1 MWQPF
6 SKYIFSILL
15 SLMAFS
21 SVAKN
26 DTTIFNPIFRDSIL
40 RNKIDSVGIKLLNN
54 HINKEKKSTTLLIQ
68 KQKKAPPS
76 IIFCIVGF
84 SLLLFLLILR
94 LIFEDFTLSMFEGLW
109 SIKRFFIF
117 YKSKKYSSFI
127 AILSIYLLNIIILS
141 LIAYVA
147 IQYYQKNSFRSF
159 EFIVFLK
166 LLGILALFFI
176 FKDIL
181 EFIFNWV
188 INMQSAYR
196 AFFLQLL
203 FSEIIIASLF
213 LVLLMVTVYNQQVS
227 ERFLVSL
234 FVISFL
240 SYLVFNTIRSFQ
252 LMSNIRIDYKLHFF
266 LYICAF
272 KVLPLLILAKFVI
285 NNVIA

>member
-1 MWQPF
+1 
-6 SKYIFSILL
+6 
-15 SLMAFS
+15 MAFS
-21 SVAKN
+21 SIAKN

-76 IIFCIVGF
+76 
-84 SLLLFLLILR
+84 
-94 LIFEDFTLSMFEGLW
+94 TLSMFEGLW